1 MNQNP
6 YYQNWSY
13 GYTLQPS
20 TEQSRGAYNVQYPGG
35 HQHQQGGHQHHQGAG
50 GHHQAQGVNNWAQI
64 KGIYCQAQGQ
74 VSGLNSLLLTLVKF
88 KQL

>member
-50 GHHQAQGVNNWAQI
+50 GHHHQAQGVNNWAQI
-64 KGIYCQAQGQ
+64 KGTTLLSSSE
-74 VSGLNSLLLTLVKF
+74 SGLKS
-88 KQL
+88 QLIF